1 MHGGNMKT
9 FDLASNKEN
18 VIKTYLNDSIQRNYY
33 LHRFIQILDSIDDG
47 FSIALGGNWGNGKT
61 FFVKQAKM
69 ILDSH
74 NPFIENFSEE
84 EKEQIQFVWS
94 NYNRNKT
101 YSLKN
106 QVCVYYDAWKYD
118 NDDDPILSLI
128 YEIARELGT
137 NYNFTEE
144 SSTAKVVVSL
154 LELLSGRNI
163 KDFYNTLKSQKDLME
178 GIENERKISE
188 QINDFFDSVLE
199 ERGDRL
205 VIFIDE
211 LDRCKPSYAVN
222 LLEKIK
228 HYFSNER
235 ITFVFSINSVEL
247 INTIQKYYG
256 QSFDSGR
263 YLDRFFDL
271 RLDLPQI
278 DNKCF
283 LEYMGF
289 KIRNSYIQDKVVLAV
304 VNYFRLEMRE
314 ITRYLKLVKIAI
326 YKPIHASWDLH
337 DSERLCIQ
345 YIIPVMLGLK
355 LYDIKK
361 YFELINGKDCTP
373 LIEVLSDFKNDNLF
387 QKLLNDGEDYNTI
400 GVNTVHVKIEDKIS
414 RVYDAIFKTKYS
426 PTKENKMIGLISFD
440 AENKKMI
447 EETINLF
454 SDYIDIS

>member
-1 MHGGNMKT
+1 MKN
-9 FDLASNKEN
+9 FDLSPTNDN
-18 VIKTYLNDSIQRNYY
+18 LINTYKNNTICRNNY
-33 LHRFIQILDSIDDG
+33 LHRFIELINSIEDG
-47 FSIALGGNWGNGKT
+47 FSVGLGGNWGSGKT

-69 ILDSH
+69 IMDAN
-74 NPFIENFSEE
+74 NPFVKQMPEDDKKS
-84 EKEQIQFVWS
+84 IQFVW
-94 NYNRNKT
+94 NEYEKEHNVC
-101 YSLKN
+101 LKN
-106 QVCVYYDAWKYD
+106 QVCVYYDSWKYD
-118 NDDDPILSLI
+118 NDDDPVLSLI
-128 YEIARELGT
+128 YEIAKELGA

-144 SSTAKVVVSL
+144 SSTAKIVVSL
-154 LELLSGRNI
+154 LEILSGRNI
-163 KDFYNTLKSQKDLME
+163 TDFYHTFKNQKDLME
-178 GIENERKISE
+178 GIENERKLTE
-188 QINDFFDSVLE
+188 QINEFFDSVLE

-205 VIFIDE
+205 VVFVDE

-235 ITFVFSINSVEL
+235 ITFVFSINTVEL

-278 DNKCF
+278 DNKNF

-289 KIRNSYIQDKVVLAV
+289 GIKNSYIQDKVVLAV

-326 YKPIHASWDLH
+326 YKPVHTNWDLY

-355 LYDIKK
+355 LYDTKK
-361 YFELINGKDCTP
+361 YFNLINGEDCTP

-387 QKLLNDGEDYNTI
+387 QKLLNNGEDYNTT
-400 GVNTVHVKIEDKIS
+400 GTNKVHVKIEDKIN
-414 RVYDAIFKTKYS
+414 RAYNAIFKTRYS
-426 PTKENKMIGLISFD
+426 PTKENLMIGSISFD

-454 SDYIDIS
+454 SDYIDIN